1 MCKMCLEICAVS
13 CNLNAKDVQCF
24 AIQVT
29 LVWTLFF
36 FFLWETSVTAG
47 PVSTVLKTRQL
58 LQLLRG

>member
-1 MCKMCLEICAVS
+1 MFLEICAVS
-13 CNLNAKDVQCF
+13 CNLNVKGVKCF

-47 PVSTVLKTRQL
+47 PVSTVVKTDQL
-58 LQLLRG
+58 SQMLHG